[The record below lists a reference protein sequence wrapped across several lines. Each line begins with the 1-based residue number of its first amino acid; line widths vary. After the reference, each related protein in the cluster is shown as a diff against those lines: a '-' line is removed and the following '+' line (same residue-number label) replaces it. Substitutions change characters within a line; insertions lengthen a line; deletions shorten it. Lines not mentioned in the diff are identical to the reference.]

1 MSSEIMGAAI
11 EDYAPFPLAFRNV
24 EDLLREFGMQ
34 IGRETGPF
42 W

>member
-1 MSSEIMGAAI
+1 MSSEIARLAVKG
-11 EDYAPFPLAFRNV
+11 YTCCPLAFRNV
-24 EDLLREFGMQ
+24 EDLLGECGMQ